1 MNLDKTDRESQRGY
15 PCEAGNALL
24 RKKQKSSMV
33 HVYAISLDSLEGTEG
48 FSCGNQTN
56 WGTIK
61 KYTHSCNNITMVLK
75 FVEREREETP
85 INNIPQ
91 LLKKWHFIGRT
102 KKVMC
107 KIIQSHAKYV
117 EPMQSNQKFKLQ

>member
-24 RKKQKSSMV
+24 RKKQKSSTV

-56 WGTIK
+56 VRNK
-61 KYTHSCNNITMVLK
+61 KEIHSQLQQYYHGSQVCRK
-75 FVEREREETP
+75 GERGDP
-85 INNIPQ
+85 
-91 LLKKWHFIGRT
+91 
-102 KKVMC
+102 
-107 KIIQSHAKYV
+107 
-117 EPMQSNQKFKLQ
+117 NQ